1 MSDKTELL
9 PCPFCGSTNL
19 VKSPWIECDNC
30 GAMGPSPRDCDNYSG
45 EWNRRAT
52 LAQQPAQAVPDGY
65 ALVPIKPTYEM
76 TVAYNV
82 WGTDYPKDPLLKGPP
97 RNLDHGA
104 YSAMLAAAPAAP
116 VAQGPA
122 TWVSVADRLPG
133 EDSEVIVSGWAYN
146 DPARGRFVTHAD
158 FSDGQFKPVGAAN
171 EYDALHPP
179 THWMPMPSAP
189 GEAAPPAS
197 EQTADQAMPGV
208 LELLRERRK
217 LDGDARYLFGDDR
230 VWAEKADA
238 FLVSTAAEQPD
249 TVAVRR
255 KLLEDMH
262 IAIADY
268 VAGSR
273 RSRLESLTRSKELR
287 VAERRVW
294 LAARALL
301 AGGAE

>member
-1 MSDKTELL
+1 MSDKIKLL

-30 GAMGPSPRDCDNYSG
+30 GAMGPSPRDCDNYPG
-45 EWNRRAT
+45 GWNRRAT
-52 LAQQPAQAVPDGY
+52 LAQQPAAV
-65 ALVPIKPTYEM
+65 AQE
-76 TVAYNV
+76 
-82 WGTDYPKDPLLKGPP
+82 
-97 RNLDHGA
+97 
-104 YSAMLAAAPAAP
+104 P
-116 VAQGPA
+116 VAGVVLRDSQP
-122 TWVSVADRLPG
+122 TLVMEKFVKLTDQRL
-133 EDSEVIVSGWAYN
+133 Y
-146 DPARGRFVTHAD
+146 T
-158 FSDGQFKPVGAAN
+158 
-171 EYDALHPP
+171 
-179 THWMPMPSAP
+179 
-189 GEAAPPAS
+189 APPAA
-197 EQTADQAMPGV
+197 EQPDDTAMPGV
-208 LELLRERRK
+208 LELLRERRE

-238 FLVSTAAEQPD
+238 FLVSTAAEQPACPGCNGHGLVGGFVSAESGYDAEECQFCCGDGFIHGTECGACAEQPD

-301 AGGAE
+301 GKEGAE